1 MYIQYHFFLK
11 MYMHAYIYINYLCE
25 MYWKGNSKAFHPI
38 TLKFSGFQKKF
49 EGEEEGVPVP
59 TLNILSDGSLR
70 NLPYH

>member
-38 TLKFSGFQKKF
+38 TLKFSGFQK
-49 EGEEEGVPVP
+49 
-59 TLNILSDGSLR
+59 NLR
-70 NLPYH
+70 VKKKEYLFPL